1 MARGPAGTHNVFMR
15 TFRFVLLLVPFAL
28 AGCELNYAC
37 VSFDPFPIQV
47 TVYDSATGM
56 LLPAAKGVVIRL
68 SSRTSQDGETSALIP
83 AGEAVLAAGGRS
95 GRYVVRISHDGYATW
110 DTTDIVVR
118 DDVDPCH
125 QLDTV
130 NLEARLSPIDSP

>member
-15 TFRFVLLLVPFAL
+15 TFSRIPLLVPFLL

-37 VSFDPFPIQV
+37 VSINPFPIQV

-68 SSRTSQDGETSALIP
+68 SSRTSLDGDTYALMP
-83 AGEAVLAAGGRS
+83 AGEAVLAAGGPS
-95 GRYVVRISHDGYATW
+95 GRYAVQISHDGYATW

-118 DDVDPCH
+118 DDGDPCH
-125 QLDTV
+125 QLETV
-130 NLEARLSPIDSP
+130 NLEARLARTDIP